1 MKSYSL
7 SGAGFPNLK
16 VLTMKG
22 RKGRFHPTG
31 GCGGPMPNLN
41 KKAWRLVLIK
51 GRRRCNK
58 RTFAKVVPMSGTRF
72 ESECAITFH

>member
-7 SGAGFPNLK
+7 SGVGFPNLK

-41 KKAWRLVLIK
+41 KKKSMAVRFDK
-51 GRRRCNK
+51 G
-58 RTFAKVVPMSGTRF
+58 S
-72 ESECAITFH
+72 SSL